1 MPSRSSS
8 TSTSEASEPSR
19 QKIILEALGLSDS
32 ENEPADT
39 AEHEADHPE
48 PDPAPQPEVCAETQ
62 RDVSIASSV
71 TAAEEVTSQ
80 RSLRHLNAILTEMA
94 GDTDTKQH
102 SDLGDGRMPDVPGTC
117 DRAEDGFSEVRDL
130 VRDSSGGDV
139 QDTQQPKPNVEQ
151 LKDSV
156 GRFFS
161 DDSTEGG
168 SSLVADATMEDP
180 CLWLADKSLDPLLAV
195 LAQVKPLEIGKPY
208 IPRAVLDRAVW
219 ELSREH
225 EELLRIADQQA
236 GSVKETFHG
245 WICGSGIE
253 EGSGGRRV
261 VAASASRSRPMER
274 ASLRATFRLRCAER
288 ITPSELSKDCPVKLV
303 VFDFDETLTLATF
316 MTGNCEY
323 ADDEEKD
330 IARVIN
336 FETPWVEGS
345 RIVKL
350 QKMLQ
355 AIKEGADGRRR
366 FLTVL
371 TNNGKG
377 VQAVINMLKIAG
389 LDSYFSAVWTMPWRQ
404 YMPNGAYKDQKGEWK
419 LFDPPSDKV
428 RNHKADVL
436 THVTKYPDAWFP
448 QVGQDSSFAAI
459 ENLQMGNIV
468 LVDDQRANFQS
479 QFGASI
485 LRYCKVARYDADLY
499 YDMRMVKNMG
509 GIGAHHD
516 ADYDTLKRF
525 VEDPWMCKETLQIRC
540 QERDFRGW
548 ETQPPVKLVVFDF
561 DETLTLATF
570 MPQSKAIATKVGW
583 TPAEAAFKDWSQEDL
598 VKYNFDS
605 PWCEGRVQ
613 KLKSM
618 FEDIVQEQRVLTILT
633 QNASGVVAVL
643 NLLKLAG
650 LAEHFSAIWSMSPA
664 QSGECDGA
672 FWESGRW
679 HLFQTPCSECH
690 RHKADVLTHVAE
702 HPLRW
707 FPQLGGAESV
717 TSLILSNLHLENIVL
732 VDDERAN
739 FRSEASLQAAMVLRY
754 CKVARYDETYRDCGL
769 LDQMGGI
776 GAHSDGDYEELRSF
790 LQKPWDYPYPTR
802 AEMSPM
808 KKNASSGISFSS
820 HGQAESGKAKIELVR
835 CNEDEPE
842 ATQKAP
848 RHRIGF

>member
-1 MPSRSSS
+1 M
-8 TSTSEASEPSR
+8 
-19 QKIILEALGLSDS
+19 
-32 ENEPADT
+32 
-39 AEHEADHPE
+39 
-48 PDPAPQPEVCAETQ
+48 
-62 RDVSIASSV
+62 
-71 TAAEEVTSQ
+71 
-80 RSLRHLNAILTEMA
+80 
-94 GDTDTKQH
+94 
-102 SDLGDGRMPDVPGTC
+102 
-117 DRAEDGFSEVRDL
+117 
-130 VRDSSGGDV
+130 
-139 QDTQQPKPNVEQ
+139 
-151 LKDSV
+151 
-156 GRFFS
+156 
-161 DDSTEGG
+161 
-168 SSLVADATMEDP
+168 
-180 CLWLADKSLDPLLAV
+180 
-195 LAQVKPLEIGKPY
+195 
-208 IPRAVLDRAVW
+208 
-219 ELSREH
+219 
-225 EELLRIADQQA
+225 
-236 GSVKETFHG
+236 
-245 WICGSGIE
+245 
-253 EGSGGRRV
+253 
-261 VAASASRSRPMER
+261 
-274 ASLRATFRLRCAER
+274 
-288 ITPSELSKDCPVKLV
+288 
-303 VFDFDETLTLATF
+303 
-316 MTGNCEY
+316 
-323 ADDEEKD
+323 
-330 IARVIN
+330 IN

-350 QKMLQ
+350 QKMLG
-355 AIKEGADGRRR
+355 AIKEGTDGRRR

-404 YMPNGAYKDQKGEWK
+404 YMPNGAYKDQKGQWN

-436 THVTKYPDAWFP
+436 LHVTKYPDAWFP
-448 QVGQDSSFAAI
+448 QIGQDSSFSAI
-459 ENLQMGNIV
+459 ESLHMGNIV

-548 ETQPPVKLVVFDF
+548 ESQPPVKLVVFDF

-598 VKYNFDS
+598 VKYNFES
-605 PWCEGRVQ
+605 PWVEGSRVQ

-618 FEDIVQEQRVLTILT
+618 LEDIEKEQRVLAILT

-643 NLLKLAG
+643 NLLKLAN

-679 HLFQTPCSECH
+679 HLFQTPGSQLH

-707 FPQLGGAESV
+707 FPQMGGGDSPVARA
-717 TSLILSNLHLENIVL
+717 LSNLRLENVVL

-739 FRSEASLQAAMVLRY
+739 FRSETSLAAAMVLRY

-776 GAHSDGDYEELRSF
+776 GAHSDGDYDELRTF
-790 LQKPWDYPYPTR
+790 LRQPWDYPYPTR

-808 KKNASSGISFSS
+808 KKNASSGISFSQD
-820 HGQAESGKAKIELVR
+820 GQAESGKAKIELVR

>member
-1 MPSRSSS
+1 M
-8 TSTSEASEPSR
+8 
-19 QKIILEALGLSDS
+19 G
-32 ENEPADT
+32 
-39 AEHEADHPE
+39 
-48 PDPAPQPEVCAETQ
+48 
-62 RDVSIASSV
+62 
-71 TAAEEVTSQ
+71 
-80 RSLRHLNAILTEMA
+80 
-94 GDTDTKQH
+94 
-102 SDLGDGRMPDVPGTC
+102 
-117 DRAEDGFSEVRDL
+117 
-130 VRDSSGGDV
+130 
-139 QDTQQPKPNVEQ
+139 
-151 LKDSV
+151 
-156 GRFFS
+156 
-161 DDSTEGG
+161 
-168 SSLVADATMEDP
+168 
-180 CLWLADKSLDPLLAV
+180 
-195 LAQVKPLEIGKPY
+195 
-208 IPRAVLDRAVW
+208 
-219 ELSREH
+219 
-225 EELLRIADQQA
+225 QA
-236 GSVKETFHG
+236 GNVKETFHG
-245 WICGSGIE
+245 WICGSGVE
-253 EGSGGRRV
+253 DGAGAGRRV
-261 VAASASRSRPMER
+261 VAATASRSRPMER

-288 ITPSELSKDCPVKLV
+288 IAPSEISKDCPVKLV

-350 QKMLQ
+350 QNMLQ
-355 AIKEGADGRRR
+355 SIKEGADGRKR

-389 LDSYFSAVWTMPWRQ
+389 LDTYFSAVWTMPWRQ
-404 YMPNGAYKDQKGEWK
+404 YMPNGAYKDQKGQWT

-436 THVTKYPDAWFP
+436 LHVTKHPDAWFP
-448 QVGQDSSFAAI
+448 QIGQDSSFSDV
-459 ENLQMGNIV
+459 ESLQMGNIV

-525 VEDPWMCKETLQIRC
+525 VEDPWMCKETLQVRC
-540 QERDFRGW
+540 QERDFKGW
-548 ETQPPVKLVVFDF
+548 EGQPPVKLVVFDF

-570 MPQSKAIATKVGW
+570 MPHSKSIATKVGW

-598 VKYNFDS
+598 VKYNFES
-605 PWCEGRVQ
+605 PWSEGSRVQ

-618 FEDIVQEQRVLTILT
+618 FEEIEKEQKVLTILT

-643 NLLKLAG
+643 NLLKLAN
-650 LAEHFSAIWSMSPA
+650 LADHFSAIWSMSPA

-679 HLFQTPCSECH
+679 HLFQTPCSQVH
-690 RHKADVLTHVAE
+690 RHKADVLTHVAD

-707 FPQLGGAESV
+707 FPQLGGIDSP
-717 TSLILSNLHLENIVL
+717 LSAALQDLSLENVVL

-739 FRSEASLQAAMVLRY
+739 FRNDASIAAARVLRY

-776 GAHSDGDYEELRSF
+776 GAHSDGDYDELRNF
-790 LQKPWDYPYPTR
+790 LRQPWEYPYPTR

-808 KKNASSGISFSS
+808 KKNASSAISFSQDGS
-820 HGQAESGKAKIELVR
+820 QAESGKARIELVR
-835 CNEDEPE
+835 CNEEEPQ
-842 ATQKAP
+842 AAQKAP